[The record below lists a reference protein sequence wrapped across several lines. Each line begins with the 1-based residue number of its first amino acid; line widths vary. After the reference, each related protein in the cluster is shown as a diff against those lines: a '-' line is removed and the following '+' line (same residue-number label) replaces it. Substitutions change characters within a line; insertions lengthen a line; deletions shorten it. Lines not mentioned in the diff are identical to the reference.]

1 MKKCIALCVCLT
13 LALCAVSAQAPKKI
27 LSNGDIDAFVKNM
40 PTIDAEL
47 SALGDKYNDFFE
59 PAMSESASPSENMA
73 TIRAI
78 NPPDEIKDILKKNG
92 LGNNG
97 FEKIIVITAAFGVVE
112 MEEAFA
118 GQNEQMQDN
127 PEMQSYMDEAMKQL
141 DELKASVH
149 KDDFALVTKRRA
161 DIAGVLSASE

>member
-1 MKKCIALCVCLT
+1 
-13 LALCAVSAQAPKKI
+13 
-27 LSNGDIDAFVKNM
+27 
-40 PTIDAEL
+40 
-47 SALGDKYNDFFE
+47 
-59 PAMSESASPSENMA
+59 PSENMA
-73 TIRAI
+73 TMRAI